1 MGRMGMQSRIAESG
15 QIAEQTAPRL
25 SDASPR
31 PWTLTPQGY
40 ISPNKSD
47 PFALLKLKSPWIEGA
62 WDEDKEA
69 AANAAFIVRACNSH
83 EALVKAL
90 EFIRDGYDNQDVNHV
105 DFRVKAYQV
114 ALDALTSSRE
124 VQP

>member
-1 MGRMGMQSRIAESG
+1 MSQPSIPESTNHG
-15 QIAEQTAPRL
+15 SNDAPVL
-25 SDASPR
+25 SGHTPTPWKIGSNDWLSHSCCFDAAVV
-31 PWTLTPQGY
+31 GY
-40 ISPNKSD
+40 R
-47 PFALLKLKSPWIEGA
+47 EGSCVSVV
-62 WDEDKEA
+62 EA
-69 AANAAFIVRACNSH
+69 HSVADAAFIVRAVNSH